1 MFKRKFHNCVASLE
15 IQREN
20 NDLNLMLCTDK
31 MQIDGSDIHLSQ
43 LLTKFICDSGQDT
56 NLKLLRRT
64 NEIKPIHVQT
74 HKLTIYFDP
83 QNLIILKI
91 FSYKFMFML
100 ILSLVFKNILI
111 MNIGYIV
118 IMKSKISLTHKLN
131 EIKMISTFLYI
142 ISLYS
147 MPGKVDTCII
157 KFWQFYTLGEF
168 LYQLKIV

>member
-1 MFKRKFHNCVASLE
+1 
-15 IQREN
+15 
-20 NDLNLMLCTDK
+20 MLCTDK

-74 HKLTIYFDP
+74 HKLTT
-83 QNLIILKI
+83 
-91 FSYKFMFML
+91 
-100 ILSLVFKNILI
+100 KNILI

-142 ISLYS
+142 LSLYS

-168 LYQLKIV
+168 LYQLKIVWNLIQRIETSPCWYLQDALYLQRAYRNNISWFSHSTFKICN